1 MRKPPIWNLQPGLVA
16 PAWRAHWRGAKA
28 VFPLFEAT
36 GASVHAVPLSTRWQ
50 LANGAVTRVTRHGP
64 AVHFPGSDG
73 NEVGTTGDP
82 ITFASGEPYTLA
94 LLIHL
99 AGVSGN
105 QGIFRA
111 GAASNG
117 GWLWMLS
124 SGRLWGRHD
133 GINSPSAA
141 SGPLITAGWH
151 SFVRV
156 WDGREVRQ
164 YVDGVR
170 FTTTPVTATG
180 SWTIHRLGWQIFTH
194 EALDQADLPFFG
206 AFGTA
211 WNDAMVRRWS
221 AEPLAMLWPEPDAA
235 IITGSAGGG
244 PVPQRRPVMI
254 VAAG

>member
-50 LANGAVTRVTRHGP
+50 LANGAVRRVTCHGP
-64 AVHFPGSDG
+64 S
-73 NEVGTTGDP
+73 
-82 ITFASGEPYTLA
+82 
-94 LLIHL
+94 
-99 AGVSGN
+99 
-105 QGIFRA
+105 
-111 GAASNG
+111 G

-133 GINSPSAA
+133 GINSPNSA

-156 WDGREVRQ
+156 WEGREVRQ
-164 YVDGVR
+164 YVDGMR

-180 SWTIHRLGWQIFTH
+180 PGTLHRLGWQIFAY
-194 EALDQADLPFFG
+194 EAFVQAELPFFA
-206 AFGTA
+206 AFSTA
-211 WNDAMVRRWS
+211 
-221 AEPLAMLWPEPDAA
+221 
-235 IITGSAGGG
+235 
-244 PVPQRRPVMI
+244 
-254 VAAG
+254 